1 MSNAPQFD
9 KYVDRYSSDGT
20 LSLRSID
27 LSSDSLSFDVWI
39 DPGSYSIDVLDF
51 SNLAYD
57 SVGASFV
64 SVTPVAPGWFI
75 NYSEPSSGFINL
87 AGFSLASIASEQPAF
102 TLIFDLEAGASSF
115 RFEYG
120 SDFVITDSSANH
132 SHVIAG
138 DSWDLIA
145 PKLITVP
152 ENTVESTVL
161 YTAQAV
167 DADVGDV
174 LSYSLGGADASE
186 LNIESSTG
194 NIRLNSPSN
203 YELQSLYEFQ
213 VIASDGA
220 LQDTLD
226 VVLEILDVNEAP
238 KFASS
243 GDVISVDEVPVNESS
258 IDDSPSVV
266 YSASASDE
274 DNDTLHYSLSGD
286 DVSAFSID
294 PTSGD
299 VSLDAGWEHPD
310 LGPSPDYESQSQ
322 YQFTVTAYDGTLS
335 DSIDITLNISDL
347 NDPPWAYFQGGPPF
361 TNNIDSPENSQ
372 DIGSAEYFY
381 DEDGDNLSYSLSGTD
396 AALINIDTASG
407 VMRFNEIPDHEV
419 KDQYLYTVEVSDGS
433 AILLLDVTLNIADV
447 NESPQF
453 NVTTHAVTVEEN
465 LSSSTVLYTPSVVDP
480 DDSDTLIFT
489 LSGDDSS
496 YFSID
501 PNTAEVRFIN
511 TPDFEQQAFYDL
523 EIVASDSGGL
533 SDSTGFTVSV
543 SDVEYSIQNPTDL
556 SSYFSFDSDDW
567 KIYADSLVSKF
578 GGTGLYLNFDNEAYT
593 FPDGQVIAAGEGLV
607 VGGNDLSTFQIPDKP
622 SEESNLD
629 YHFFGSVIN
638 DYVKFPDDAPDNA
651 RFHWSEGDD
660 YFVAP
665 IDGMARGDNQ
675 LQPSGYFWRL
685 WDGDNS
691 SRVGVTIDATSGDPI
706 LTTEFGVITGIN
718 YNDIWDGPGDDIVL
732 GSGRDEQFRFYEGG
746 SDTLTTGDGRD
757 KIRIDHSSNTL
768 HDFQVTITDLSRE
781 DYLSLEDMGFDTTNY
796 RDQFTIRYDD
806 VNDLTTVSIST
817 DSYTQT
823 DLVIFQGEHFLA
835 QNELKSD
842 GDLELSFVR
851 DGIQFG
857 TNNRDYIYGI
867 EVNDEIYALGGDD
880 WLYLSSGDDIID
892 GGEGYDRLDAR
903 SWNEAITVDLDA
915 GTIVS
920 NAGGNDQLRNVE
932 RIIGTQFDDVLIGGE
947 RQDQVIDVGYSAT
960 MDSSFTGEGGDDYIE
975 GRGDHDFVWYG
986 RAPEAV
992 QINLSTGIVSGG
1004 EGNDTLVG
1012 IEWITGSNYSDDLI
1026 GSDVSNRIYPDAL
1039 GDDGA
1044 GTNYLVGGADY
1055 IDGGEGIDILHL
1067 WVSNPDDWANDLS
1080 GVDVNMMSGTAID
1093 AAGNTDIFVNIENVY
1108 GTAYDDQI
1116 VDDAGSNKIET
1127 YYGNDVISLSD
1138 GDDWWADDN
1147 GSDEDGQDTVNL
1159 TSTVRWSAGAYAK
1172 NVDQGSSLGTQ
1183 NLISLAGK
1191 LRYSDVLDGGSDT
1204 DIVNLTSDSDALF
1217 LDDALSGFH
1226 EWLVLD
1232 HDSNGRNNH
1241 ERLINLEVIN
1251 AGDGDDLLDMTSE
1264 NYSLEATS
1272 MTLSGG
1278 AGDDILWAAE
1288 GDDVLNGGDGNDV
1301 LNGSAGDDVLSGGDG
1316 SDVFEFLITSGS
1328 DRITDYD
1335 ASEGDILRFFRRQGE
1350 LEENVDVLILPDPD
1364 DGQIR
1369 WSDGE
1374 NEVIIAFDSDF
1385 SVTGLNIEYEL
1396 I

>member
-1 MSNAPQFD
+1 MANAPQLERFED
-9 KYVDRYSSDGT
+9 LYSSDGV
-20 LSLRSID
+20 LSIRSITLD
-27 LSSDSLSFDVWI
+27 GADLSFDVWVN
-39 DPGSYSIDVLDF
+39 PFDV
-51 SNLAYD
+51 AYD
-57 SVGASFV
+57 
-64 SVTPVAPGWFI
+64 
-75 NYSEPSSGFINL
+75 NYSFYDLHYDTDLADFDPSSYVNQLTDWMTDNDLSTPGLLNFI
-87 AGFSLASIASEQPAF
+87 GFSSTFVAIDSEQMVLSLGF
-102 TLIFDLEAGASSF
+102 ELKGNQDSFLIGFDDEFYIG
-115 RFEYG
+115 
-120 SDFVITDSSANH
+120 DSSTQVQYAVTE
-132 SHVIAG
+132 SG
-138 DSWDLIA
+138 WDVFTQYLS
-145 PKLITVP
+145 VD
-152 ENTVESTVL
+152 ENTEASVVLFTAAAADPDGDTVT
-161 YTAQAV
+161 YTLA
-167 DADVGDV
+167 
-174 LSYSLGGADASE
+174 GADAGHLAIDE
-186 LNIESSTG
+186 LTG
-194 NIRLNSPSN
+194 DLRLNESPN
-203 YELQSLYEFQ
+203 FEIKDAYEFAI
-213 VIASDGA
+213 IASDGA
-220 LQDTLD
+220 LEDALN
-226 VVLEILDVNEAP
+226 VRLDVN
-238 KFASS
+238 
-243 GDVISVDEVPVNESS
+243 DVN
-258 IDDSPSVV
+258 DSPGFE
-266 YSASASDE
+266 SDQVK
-274 DNDTLHYSLSGD
+274 TSLTENSD
-286 DVSAFSID
+286 SSTVIVTVSAI
-294 PTSGD
+294 
-299 VSLDAGWEHPD
+299 
-310 LGPSPDYESQSQ
+310 
-322 YQFTVTAYDGTLS
+322 
-335 DSIDITLNISDL
+335 
-347 NDPPWAYFQGGPPF
+347 
-361 TNNIDSPENSQ
+361 
-372 DIGSAEYFY
+372 
-381 DEDGDNLSYSLSGTD
+381 DEDGDDIYY
-396 AALINIDTASG
+396 
-407 VMRFNEIPDHEV
+407 EV
-419 KDQYLYTVEVSDGS
+419 
-433 AILLLDVTLNIADV
+433 
-447 NESPQF
+447 
-453 NVTTHAVTVEEN
+453 
-465 LSSSTVLYTPSVVDP
+465 
-480 DDSDTLIFT
+480 
-489 LSGDDSS
+489 SGDDASLVA
-496 YFSID
+496 ID
-501 PNTAEVRFIN
+501 ERSGEIRLLGEADYELKDRY
-511 TPDFEQQAFYDL
+511 DFQV
-523 EIVASDSGGL
+523 VASDGEL
-533 SDSTGFTVSV
+533 SASVDIEIEVVDFEFTL
-543 SDVEYSIQNPTDL
+543 QNGPDL
-556 SSYFSFDSDDW
+556 SAYFVYESDDW
-567 KIYADSLVSKF
+567 RIYAGSLVSDF
-578 GGTGLYLNFDNEAYT
+578 GGSDLYLNFDDDTYE
-593 FPDGQVIAAGEGLV
+593 FPDGLVIAAGEGLL
-607 VGGNDLSTFQIPDKP
+607 VGGNDLSSFQIPEKP
-622 SEESNLD
+622 SHESNLD
-629 YHFFGSVIN
+629 YHFFGSDIN

-718 YNDIWDGPGDDIVL
+718 YNDIWDSPGDDTFL
-732 GSGRDEQFRFYEGG
+732 GSERDEQFRFYEGG

-806 VNDLTTVSIST
+806 VNDVTTVSVST

-823 DLVIFQGEHFLA
+823 DLVTFQGEHFLA

-947 RQDQVIDVGYSAT
+947 RQNQVIDVGHSAT

-1093 AAGNTDIFVNIENVY
+1093 AAGNMDIFVNIENVY

-1272 MTLSGG
+1272 MTLNGG
-1278 AGDDILWAAE
+1278 AGEDILWAAE
-1288 GDDVLNGGDGNDV
+1288 GNDVLNGGDGNDV